1 MHTGVS
7 VSTVPLLRKHCMNT
21 ERGNEVQ
28 PGEREKNEVTVRE
41 RRERESTWLEIVPL
55 PSLPLSLLL
64 CSHLQAHHSPIRSP
78 IPSNSVPRRLS
89 AAYEHTR
96 SCIKRVFGCTSIVN
110 AVRLVAASEL
120 RSGSVDKVKIEN
132 F

>member
-1 MHTGVS
+1 
-7 VSTVPLLRKHCMNT
+7 MNA

-28 PGEREKNEVTVRE
+28 PGERERKMRSQSEREERE
-41 RRERESTWLEIVPL
+41 RERERESTWLEIVPL

-89 AAYEHTR
+89 AAYERAR
-96 SCIKRVFGCTSIVN
+96 SYKRVFGCTSIVK
-110 AVRLVAASEL
+110 AVRLVAVSEL
-120 RSGSVDKVKIEN
+120 RAGSVDKVEVKIEK